1 MKKFLK
7 KLLLSLILIPT
18 IFFMFA
24 CNAEPPAGPGN
35 GNTGGESSQ
44 GGGSH
49 GGGSQGGSDQGG
61 SDQGGGSQGGGQ
73 QEDPVITAKKTAYS
87 ILNNLAKSD
96 IYAGFENYELY
107 VSKTFVAY
115 GHYLDLSEINL
126 TEEEWDACVAQS
138 PNWDINP
145 KMPEEEIDFILSYPR
160 YYGLNANGEGYLYK
174 KEAWND
180 ITDPKFVEAVVNYQ
194 DKLIYDDG
202 TNFSYTDSNYAP
214 STFKYDFSEN
224 KYKIAE
230 IFAIIGSTSSY
241 TDLSTNLV
249 NLVDGLNSYYTNES
263 YHFDEVEIQVNV
275 DINILENSQY
285 ELVINAVYDTHISS
299 SNDPNNPIAGAGD
312 EANLYVDYTFK
323 FDNNKLISIDVQDG
337 YITPGNS
344 WSSGDLRSYVKL
356 DGTGKTKQEAFPS
369 GCKVTIV
376 QHLYERFKFEFND
389 FDATKL
395 PDNTSEYESLT

>member
-24 CNAEPPAGPGN
+24 CNTEPPAGPGN

-44 GGGSH
+44 GGGSQS
-49 GGGSQGGSDQGG
+49 GGA
-61 SDQGGGSQGGGQ
+61 QGGGSQGGDQGQ
-73 QEDPVITAKKTAYS
+73 EPVDPVLAAKKAAYA
-87 ILNNLAKSD
+87 ILNNLAKAD

-107 VSKTFVAY
+107 VSQTYVDY
-115 GHYLDLSEINL
+115 GFYLDLSEINL
-126 TEEEWDACVAQS
+126 TEEEWDDCVAQS

-145 KMPEEEIDFILSYPR
+145 KMPEESIYFNLSYPR
-160 YYGLNANGEGYLYK
+160 YYGLNSDGEGYLYE
-174 KEAWND
+174 KEAWYMD
-180 ITDPKFVEAVVNYQ
+180 TDPKFVESVVKYQ

-214 STFKYDFSEN
+214 NTFKYDFSEN

-249 NLVDGLNSYYTNES
+249 SIVDGLNSYYTDENF
-263 YHFDEVEIQVNV
+263 HFDEVEIQVNV
-275 DINILENSQY
+275 DINILENSKY
-285 ELVINAVYDTHISS
+285 ELVIHSVYDTNIST
-299 SNDPNNPIAGAGD
+299 NGPIAGAGD
-312 EANLYVDYTFK
+312 EADLYVDYTFK

-337 YITPGNS
+337 FITPGNS
-344 WSSGDLRSYVKL
+344 WSSSDLRSYVKL
-356 DGTGKTKQEAFPS
+356 DGTGKTKEDAFPS
-369 GCKVTIV
+369 GCKVTLV

-389 FDATKL
+389 FDETKL